1 MRRSVTIVPLTSILC
16 FVVTCFIWNTYD
28 YISIVPQRTIFD
40 LFFSDPTSSAITICL
55 RRLIM
60 SAQLCKRSTVI
71 DVTCAC
77 TDFSFIYSTL
87 SGTRGCFAVLIVY
100 QFTEHS
106 DVPLVNNTLLLMK
119 ISSFSAL
126 FIYLFVYSLLAGP
139 SPIDALILGATQ
151 IFN

>member
-1 MRRSVTIVPLTSILC
+1 MKLCYVLQISVEQTSFQDSKSSHPLIVLGNALIRYYCSLTSILC
-16 FVVTCFIWNTYD
+16 FVVTCFISNTYD

-40 LFFSDPTSSAITICL
+40 LFFSDPTSSAITVCL

-100 QFTEHS
+100 HLQNILMFHS
-106 DVPLVNNTLLLMK
+106 
-119 ISSFSAL
+119 
-126 FIYLFVYSLLAGP
+126 
-139 SPIDALILGATQ
+139 
-151 IFN
+151 